1 MFRRILIPLDGSELA
16 EKALKKALEIAK
28 SYGSTLLLTSV
39 VPLIELSGEY
49 SSLTFI
55 ETLQKMRDRSQSY
68 LDRKLDEL
76 STERIRVD
84 ATVLVGDPAT
94 RVVELA
100 EEHKIDLIV
109 LSSRGRTGL
118 ARWYFGSTAEDI
130 ARKSRLPVLLLPQTQ
145 DQ

>member
-1 MFRRILIPLDGSELA
+1 
-16 EKALKKALEIAK
+16 LKKALEIAK